1 MAQTPYVVNF
11 YFDYMKEHPWE
22 VLINTLFMFLT
33 PIQDVFLPHIYGVV
47 IDNLQSGSDILYP
60 FTIVLITMI
69 FLQLGYYL
77 EDWHDSILYPK
88 LQSFLRSKMLTTIL
102 EKYEN
107 AFKELNIGE
116 IIAVFVKAP
125 TTMTTWFERVKNVI
139 LPFLITFLIAVI
151 YFFTV
156 DWVIG
161 LSLLVLGCFY
171 MAAMYFIPNGCS
183 DVTLERDVASNKVH
197 EEIDDM
203 LRNLFSI
210 YGQGQKEKEVQRTQ
224 KYEDVY
230 TSLFR
235 KTVGCIFKYKFW
247 ITPVAIIYLSIFIFR
262 CYTLLNAKTM
272 TASKFIPVF
281 IITLYLLNFM
291 VYTNDQFRD
300 MVFEWGMI
308 KSADEILK
316 TLPQQNIN
324 TGVADEHLQ
333 EIPQTGLGLFRVDFK
348 YDQGKHNV
356 IHDLSIH
363 FEIGDRV
370 AIVGDIGSG
379 KSTIMKLLL
388 KYYEPQQG
396 FVYLHGRPY
405 YQITNK
411 ELRQNIG
418 YVPQVPILFNRS
430 VLENI
435 KYGTNVSR
443 ETVMDFL
450 VKHDLLKEF
459 SNLEYGIDTKIGK
472 NGSILSGGQRQ
483 LVWCIRVFLSNPEVL
498 ILDEPTASVDVKTKD
513 LLISILEKL
522 MQDRIVIMITHDEY
536 LMSKASRVVEV
547 KAGKVIADNYIR
559 RNSEN

>member
-1 MAQTPYVVNF
+1 
-11 YFDYMKEHPWE
+11 
-22 VLINTLFMFLT
+22 
-33 PIQDVFLPHIYGVV
+33 
-47 IDNLQSGSDILYP
+47 
-60 FTIVLITMI
+60 
-69 FLQLGYYL
+69 
-77 EDWHDSILYPK
+77 
-88 LQSFLRSKMLTTIL
+88 
-102 EKYEN
+102 
-107 AFKELNIGE
+107 
-116 IIAVFVKAP
+116 
-125 TTMTTWFERVKNVI
+125 
-139 LPFLITFLIAVI
+139 
-151 YFFTV
+151 
-156 DWVIG
+156 
-161 LSLLVLGCFY
+161 
-171 MAAMYFIPNGCS
+171 
-183 DVTLERDVASNKVH
+183 
-197 EEIDDM
+197 
-203 LRNLFSI
+203 
-210 YGQGQKEKEVQRTQ
+210 
-224 KYEDVY
+224 
-230 TSLFR
+230 
-235 KTVGCIFKYKFW
+235 
-247 ITPVAIIYLSIFIFR
+247 
-262 CYTLLNAKTM
+262 
-272 TASKFIPVF
+272 
-281 IITLYLLNFM
+281 
-291 VYTNDQFRD
+291 
-300 MVFEWGMI
+300 
-308 KSADEILK
+308 
-316 TLPQQNIN
+316 
-324 TGVADEHLQ
+324 
-333 EIPQTGLGLFRVDFK
+333 
-348 YDQGKHNV
+348 
-356 IHDLSIH
+356 LSIH

-411 ELRQNIG
+411 ELRQKIG

-522 MQDRIVIMITHDEY
+522 MQDRVVIMITHDEY

-547 KAGKVIADNYIR
+547 KAGKIIADNYIR